1 MYSPLT
7 PPPAWLLQD
16 EHCKDSVNPS
26 SHKIKHIKYFNFTL
40 YELESNYTI
49 HLKYSHSQ
57 SSIWIVRFSLLTF
70 HLNNLP
76 VSDKVCIFVS

>member
-40 YELESNYTI
+40 YKLESNYTI
-49 HLKYSHSQ
+49 LTIKHLDCSLFTFN
-57 SSIWIVRFSLLTF
+57 FSL
-70 HLNNLP
+70 
-76 VSDKVCIFVS
+76 K